1 MCQGGQKSFSSFINN
16 LSDENFLMNRY
27 LLDTLPSSVR
37 HILRNQY
44 FNSVLKQE
52 KKQLDI
58 IHEKKMDK
66 LTYVCSLVNKIVF
79 KKIEKKKQREKEK
92 DHLLSI
98 LSFLWN
104 RIKKRKIAHNHV

>member
-1 MCQGGQKSFSSFINN
+1 
-16 LSDENFLMNRY
+16 MNRY

-44 FNSVLKQE
+44 FNRVLKKE

-66 LTYVCSLVNKIVF
+66 LTYICSLVNKIVF
-79 KKIEKKKQREKEK
+79 KKIEKKNRE
-92 DHLLSI
+92 
-98 LSFLWN
+98 
-104 RIKKRKIAHNHV
+104 RKRKIIY

>member
-1 MCQGGQKSFSSFINN
+1 
-16 LSDENFLMNRY
+16 MNRY

-66 LTYVCSLVNKIVF
+66 LTYICSLVNKIVF
-79 KKIEKKKQREKEK
+79 KKIEKKTERERERSFIEHSKFSLEQNKEK
-92 DHLLSI
+92 K
-98 LSFLWN
+98 N
-104 RIKKRKIAHNHV
+104 CT